1 MSEKITFKELI
12 EQISN
17 ETKQSQNSTN
27 SFVHEL
33 VQIIE
38 SGLEKSGSVSI
49 SGFGKFELRRMNER
63 KGRNPQ
69 TGEEITIPE
78 QNKVVFKPYKKLRE
92 DVNRPYAGMTPRVL
106 EDREEESDRDS
117 TEHKEDSSAAAV
129 PSLNVSSPES
139 SKKEEEQNSDR
150 SDDDGEAMLVER
162 SKPKSDAPAKAEQEE
177 KISPFT
183 TSMKDE
189 KDMAETVQKAGN
201 FKWSYAAASII
212 VAIAFFAILFMM
224 LRPAPT
230 TETAQEQQFVP
241 TDRTA
246 QMQTGTFQQAEPQ
259 QETDVGASEPD
270 HPELLTHNIETG
282 ESLWNIAENYYDDPY
297 LWPLIYEENRNQID
311 NPNVVMSGTDL
322 SIPVVEDAKNLTRD
336 ESDKVAS
343 GYLSLYEW
351 TLSHDSDQARYFLWA
366 VGKFSPEILDRASQQ
381 VEPGDLAFA
390 KRR

>member
-38 SGLEKSGSVSI
+38 SGLENSGSVSI
-49 SGFGKFELRRMNER
+49 SGFGKFELRWMNER

-69 TGEEITIPE
+69 TGEEITIPG

-92 DVNRPYAGMTPRVL
+92 DVNRPYASMTPRIL
-106 EDREEESDRDS
+106 DDQDEESDQ
-117 TEHKEDSSAAAV
+117 EHVEAEDKSKPISAPA
-129 PSLNVSSPES
+129 LNVSSSAS
-139 SKKEEEQNSDR
+139 SRKGETPKE
-150 SDDDGEAMLVER
+150 DDGESMLVER
-162 SKPKSDAPAKAEQEE
+162 SKPKSDRPPKAKPIE
-177 KISPFT
+177 KTSPIT

-189 KDMAETVQKAGN
+189 RDMAESVQKAGN

-212 VAIAFFAILFMM
+212 AAIALFAILFMM
-224 LRPAPT
+224 LRPGPT

-241 TDRTA
+241 TDQPA
-246 QMQTGTFQQAEPQ
+246 QTQTGTLQQAEPQ
-259 QETDVGASEPD
+259 QEADVGASEPD
-270 HPELLTHNIETG
+270 QPEFLSHNIEAG
-282 ESLWNIAENYYDDPY
+282 ESLWNIAQDYYDDPY
-297 LWPLIYEENRNQID
+297 LWPLIYEENRDKID

-322 SIPVVEDAKNLTRD
+322 SIPVVEDANNLTRD
-336 ESDKVAS
+336 ESDKVAN

-366 VGKFSPEILDRASQQ
+366 VGKFSPEILDQASQQ
-381 VEPGDLAFA
+381 VEPDDLAFA